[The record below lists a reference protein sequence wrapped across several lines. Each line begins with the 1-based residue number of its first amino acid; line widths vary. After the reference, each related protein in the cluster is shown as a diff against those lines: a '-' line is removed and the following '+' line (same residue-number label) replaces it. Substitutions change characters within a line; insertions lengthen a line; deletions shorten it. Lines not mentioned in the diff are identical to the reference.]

1 MINGQ
6 SASRGPSLEM
16 ITMSAECERRLLAR
30 AEELDET
37 SEIAETVTGVLGG
50 ARAARL
56 DPDALGGLTG
66 AALALGED
74 SRAVYTAGSRGRAA
88 ARFADDRE
96 FVGAVADAE
105 DDIAGR
111 LQAAGS
117 LSTETAAALRTA
129 RAGVAAASRQLAAA
143 RAMPVADPC
152 RGCHAARAAAIT
164 AAEARVRDCR
174 ERAGLCEAALDVLG
188 PLAARLRHALARI
201 RAVPA
206 DLGETYESVY
216 RLLRR
221 GGAMPFDGDW
231 LTGQPRPAAS

>member
-1 MINGQ
+1 
-6 SASRGPSLEM
+6 
-16 ITMSAECERRLLAR
+16 MSAECERRLLAR

-37 SEIAETVTGVLGG
+37 SEIAETVTGILGA

-74 SRAVYTAGSRGRAA
+74 SRTVYTAGSGGRAA
-88 ARFADDRE
+88 ARFADDGE

-105 DDIAGR
+105 DDIAER
-111 LQAAGS
+111 LQAAGN
-117 LSTETAAALRTA
+117 LMGETATGLSSA
-129 RAGVAAASRQLAAA
+129 RAGLDAARRQLTSA
-143 RAMPVADPC
+143 RAMPVGDPC
-152 RGCHAARAAAIT
+152 RGCHAARAAAI
-164 AAEARVRDCR
+164 AGAEARIMDCR
-174 ERAGLCEAALDVLG
+174 ERAALCEAAALDVLG
-188 PLAARLRHALARI
+188 PLLARLRHALARI

-231 LTGQPRPAAS
+231 LTGQPRSAAS

>member
-1 MINGQ
+1 
-6 SASRGPSLEM
+6 
-16 ITMSAECERRLLAR
+16 MSAECERRLLAR

-74 SRAVYTAGSRGRAA
+74 SRAVYTAGSSGRAA

-105 DDIAGR
+105 DDIAER
-111 LQAAGS
+111 LQAAGN
-117 LSTETAAALRTA
+117 LMGETAAALSTA
-129 RAGVAAASRQLAAA
+129 RAGLDAARRQLTSA
-143 RAMPVADPC
+143 RAMPVGDPC
-152 RGCHAARAAAIT
+152 RGCHAARAAAI
-164 AAEARVRDCR
+164 AEAEARIMDCQ
-174 ERAGLCEAALDVLG
+174 ERAALCQAALDVLG
-188 PLAARLRHALARI
+188 PLLARLLHALARI
-201 RAVPA
+201 RAVPP

-231 LTGQPRPAAS
+231 LTGQPRSAAS